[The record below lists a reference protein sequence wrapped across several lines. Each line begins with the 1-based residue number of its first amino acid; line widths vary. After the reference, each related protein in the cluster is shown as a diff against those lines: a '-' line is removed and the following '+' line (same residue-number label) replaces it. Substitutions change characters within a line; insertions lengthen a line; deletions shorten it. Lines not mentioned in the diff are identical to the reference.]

1 MKVRLLLPQPIS
13 LFQTHPGTSIDSDQE
28 KEVMDLRVMFIRFVS
43 AEIDERSHVAAG
55 LFCAASQ
62 LRWFE
67 GLPDYEFDALTE
79 LKDWFNVHM
88 PSPFDYLPRDRRYE
102 KAICWFKPTAREHL
116 ERAWELV
123 AILERNDVLIW
134 TIKSPR
140 TGYVHYEDEVQVFAR
155 PYDDVRLR
163 L

>member
-13 LFQTHPGTSIDSDQE
+13 LKLATGISIDSTKK
-28 KEVMDLRVMFIRFVS
+28 KEVVDFEDMFIRFVGP
-43 AEIDERSHVAAG
+43 EIEERSHVAAG

-62 LRWFE
+62 LRWSG
-67 GLPDYEFDALTE
+67 GLPGYEFDALTE

-88 PSPFDYLPRDRRYE
+88 DSPFDHLPRDRRYE
-102 KAICWFKPTAREHL
+102 QAICWFKPTAREHL

-123 AILERNDVLIW
+123 AILERNEVLIW
-134 TIKSPR
+134 TIRSPR

>member
-1 MKVRLLLPQPIS
+1 
-13 LFQTHPGTSIDSDQE
+13 
-28 KEVMDLRVMFIRFVS
+28 MDIEVMFIRFVG
-43 AEIDERSHVAAG
+43 AEIDERSHVSAG

-62 LRWFE
+62 LRWSE
-67 GLPDYEFDALTE
+67 GLPDYEFEALTE

-88 PSPFDYLPRDRRYE
+88 NSPFDHLPRDRRYE
-102 KAICWFKPTAREHL
+102 QAICWFKPTACEHL

-134 TIKSPR
+134 TIRSPR

-155 PYDDVRLR
+155 PYDDVRHR
-163 L
+163 P

>member
-1 MKVRLLLPQPIS
+1 
-13 LFQTHPGTSIDSDQE
+13 
-28 KEVMDLRVMFIRFVS
+28 MFIRFFS
-43 AEIDERSHVAAG
+43 GEIDPRSHVAAG

-62 LRWFE
+62 LRWSD

-79 LKDWFNVHM
+79 LKGWFNDHLA
-88 PSPFDYLPRDRRYE
+88 SPFDHLPRHARYDP
-102 KAICWFKPTAREHL
+102 AICWFKPTAYEHL

-134 TIKSPR
+134 TIKAPR

-155 PYDDVRLR
+155 PYDEVRR
-163 L
+163 LM